1 MCSSEFVKLK
11 DVPETISDADK
22 MAAFEGQVIGCL
34 KNNFI
39 KASAGKDE
47 DNHFTKSCQHHV
59 EQLMAEEAK
68 DVELDPELIKFCGR
82 KKNPTAPLNTICKK
96 MVLLRQ
102 KGIVSYLEGVDY
114 NTSQVGAYNTHHSL
128 I

>member
-1 MCSSEFVKLK
+1 MCSSEFVKLR
-11 DVPETISDADK
+11 DMPETISDADK

-47 DNHFTKSCQHHV
+47 DNHFTKACQHHV

-82 KKNPTAPLNTICKK
+82 KKNPTAPLNTICKEWVFFINLK
-96 MVLLRQ
+96 VSLHVV
-102 KGIVSYLEGVDY
+102 GIGILK
-114 NTSQVGAYNTHHSL
+114 
-128 I
+128 